1 MSSLT
6 AAIRR
11 FIFARRRPF
20 EANLRTEIL
29 ASVLSCDEERLRD
42 VLRGRRADCDSA
54 PYPGGSIIGIAAAAG
69 FPSIVSILLD
79 AGARADGA
87 DDVPPLALAAEGNQD
102 AREGSDFDE
111 TIRLLLAAG
120 ADPNAEDG
128 AGRSALFL
136 AASTDKHKAVRHL
149 LDAGADP
156 TFESCGA
163 SVLDVATGRSAGIV
177 RAFLER
183 EALKSEI
190 AEKAPAEPERAEPP
204 ARRRRL

>member
-1 MSSLT
+1 MSLT

-20 EANLRTEIL
+20 EADLRTEIL
-29 ASVLSCDEERLRD
+29 AAVLSRDEDRLRD
-42 VLRGRRADCDSA
+42 ALRGRGADFDGA

-69 FPSIVSILLD
+69 FPSMVSVLLD
-79 AGARADGA
+79 AGAWTDGA
-87 DDVPPLALAAEGNQD
+87 DDVSPIALAADGD
-102 AREGSDFDE
+102 PDVREGSDFDE

-136 AASTDKHKAVRHL
+136 AASTDKHKAVQHL
-149 LDAGADP
+149 LDAGANP
-156 TFESCGA
+156 TFESCGS

-177 RAFLER
+177 RAFIER
-183 EALKSEI
+183 EALKNEI
-190 AEKAPAEPERAEPP
+190 AAPPPAEPARDEPP